1 MVTQTIRRSAN
12 PVWYKSI
19 NQKAVEVN
27 QQSRTVSGML
37 AAFGNIDEGRD
48 MLIRGCFAKS
58 IAEHGPG
65 SNSDRKIAFLWQ
77 HESDDPIGRFTKL
90 EETDEGLYFEAE
102 IDEVPSGD
110 RALKQYAS
118 GTLNQHSI
126 GFNYVWDKIEYNNEG
141 DFFLV
146 KEVKLYEGSVVSFG
160 MNENTP
166 FLGFKSLQ
174 SGDVWQEVEA
184 FLKSPDTENK
194 TKFRKNIQKILS
206 LSENE
211 PVRPLETVP
220 EPVIEFDKLIKSFT
234 LNF

>member
-1 MVTQTIRRSAN
+1 
-12 PVWYKSI
+12 
-19 NQKAVEVN
+19 
-27 QQSRTVSGML
+27 ML

-58 IAEHGPG
+58 ITEHGPG
-65 SNSDRKIAFLWQ
+65 SNSDRKIALLWQ

-102 IDEVPSGD
+102 IDEVASGD

-184 FLKSPDTENK
+184 FLKNPDTENK

-206 LSENE
+206 LREIE
-211 PVRPLETVP
+211 PVKPLETVS